1 MHIKLKSILTES
13 INEIDWKSDDLKDID
28 PSISGSKTRCMSMQA
43 VKDWL
48 SSELDRYESGGKAAK
63 NMPRLTGTT
72 VRGLVVKDESGTRE
86 VKIDQF
92 IRILSTP
99 PKTIFDV
106 GEKSLHTGDK
116 NTMTINT
123 GIPALR
129 GIIWDPEARDFK
141 IINTCPSAGSC
152 AVDCYALQGFYIMN
166 DGKNLKLAQRLQL
179 ILEKPSEYIEQAF
192 REARRLAQD
201 AKWDNKILEI
211 RWNDAGDFFS
221 DRYFQSAM
229 AVTRQ
234 LLEAGF
240 PIKSYF
246 YTKMGKFVELGQQM
260 GIEVTYSL
268 GGTDQVKDAKKKSV
282 IVPSLVFRKFL
293 TSTKGRGFEKDPES
307 GKTKITPEAGEGL
320 RQAVFDEYKND
331 PEFKELN
338 IDTIKY
344 TDEMPSKEDDERKYS
359 CIILPGGD
367 SDRPAQRKDVKHV
380 FLLKH

>member
-1 MHIKLKSILTES
+1 
-13 INEIDWKSDDLKDID
+13 
-28 PSISGSKTRCMSMQA
+28 
-43 VKDWL
+43 
-48 SSELDRYESGGKAAK
+48 
-63 NMPRLTGTT
+63 
-72 VRGLVVKDESGTRE
+72 LVVKDESGTRE

-129 GIIWDPEARDFK
+129 GIIWDAEAHDFK

-152 AVDCYALQGFYIMN
+152 AVVCYALQGFYIMN

-179 ILEKPSEYIEQAF
+179 ILEKPSEYIVQAF
-192 REARRLAQD
+192 REARTHAQE

-240 PIKSYF
+240 PVKSYF

-282 IVPSLVFRKFL
+282 IVPSPVFKKFL
-293 TSTKGRGFEKDPES
+293 TSKHGRGFEKDPES
-307 GKTKITPEAGEGL
+307 GKTKITPDAKEGL
-320 RQAVFDEYKND
+320 RQAIFDEYKND
-331 PEFKELN
+331 PEFKDLN

>member
-1 MHIKLKSILTES
+1 MHIKLKSILAES
-13 INEIDWKSDDLKDID
+13 MNEIDWKSDDLKDVD
-28 PSISGSKTRCMSMQA
+28 PSTPENKTRCMSVQA

-179 ILEKPSEYIEQAF
+179 ILEKPSEYIVQAF
-192 REARRLAQD
+192 REARTHAQE

-240 PIKSYF
+240 PVKSYF

-282 IVPSLVFRKFL
+282 IVPSPVFKKFL
-293 TSTKGRGFEKDPES
+293 TSKHGRGFEKDPES
-307 GKTKITPEAGEGL
+307 GKTKITPDAKEGL
-320 RQAVFDEYKND
+320 RQAIFDEYKND
-331 PEFKELN
+331 PEFKDLN

>member
-1 MHIKLKSILTES
+1 MHIKLKSILAES
-13 INEIDWKSDDLKDID
+13 MNEIDWKSDDLKDVD
-28 PSISGSKTRCMSMQA
+28 PSTPENKTRCMSVQA

-129 GIIWDPEARDFK
+129 GIIWDSEARDFK

-179 ILEKPSEYIEQAF
+179 ILEKPSEYIVQAF
-192 REARRLAQD
+192 REARTHAQE

-240 PIKSYF
+240 PVKSYF

-282 IVPSLVFRKFL
+282 IVPSPVFKKFL
-293 TSTKGRGFEKDPES
+293 TSKHGRGFEKDPES
-307 GKTKITPEAGEGL
+307 GKTKITPDAKEGL
-320 RQAVFDEYKND
+320 RQAIFDEYKND
-331 PEFKELN
+331 PEFKDLN

>member
-1 MHIKLKSILTES
+1 MHIKLKSILAES
-13 INEIDWKSDDLKDID
+13 MNEIDWKSDDLKDVD
-28 PSISGSKTRCMSMQA
+28 PSAPKNKTRCMSVQD

-268 GGTDQVKDAKKKSV
+268 GGTDQVKDVKKKSV
-282 IVPSLVFRKFL
+282 IVPPPVFRKFL

-307 GKTKITPEAGEGL
+307 GKTKITPEAKEGL

-331 PEFKELN
+331 PEFKDLN

-380 FLLKH
+380 FLLQH